1 VNDYGAMV
9 RQLLMAVQPQPVGD
23 VVPFGKRSMYP
34 NPMTEMGPR
43 SGGGGG
49 RPGPVQ
55 DKVNQLVS
63 DLMTNKGFSANAA
76 KYEAAKMEQMG
87 WPKGRY
93 FWNPQTEAYEFR
105 PE

>member
-1 VNDYGAMV
+1 MNDYGNMV
-9 RQLLMAVQPQPVGD
+9 RQLMMSARPVGD
-23 VVPFGKRSMYP
+23 VVPFRQSGSR
-34 NPMTEMGPR
+34 PMNLEGGMSR
-43 SGGGGG
+43 AGGGGG

-55 DKVNQLVS
+55 DKANQLVS
-63 DLMTNKGFSANAA
+63 DLMANKGFSANAA

-105 PE
+105 TE